1 MQALFKGLDE
11 VVDVILGSVERAHP
25 PYHIML
31 FVPEV
36 EEVVVEESV
45 PDVVG
50 EFYENAVGLDG
61 VHDFGLRDGEERVV
75 EELSHVVAVCCV
87 ALPDTGG
94 EISIELDGHE
104 THLAAQ
110 LSHLLA
116 AVFEVD
122 IELGIENH
130 GTFAHE
136 KAVFGTAERET
147 VDTAVGGHLAEGAA
161 ESDGGIG
168 EAGTV
173 EVEIHVVGV
182 CEIGEGTD
190 FVKRIECAE
199 FGGLRDADGTGLGV
213 VLKTEAMELGFDQL
227 RGEFAIGGGH
237 SEEAA
242 ANDALRCTT
251 LVDVDVCS
259 FGTDHGM
266 MRAAHGVDVENV
278 GTCAVEDEIDTCLR
292 TESVLEKLFGAAAIF
307 VVAIG

>member
-1 MQALFKGLDE
+1 MQTLFKGLDE

-25 PYHIML
+25 PYHILL

-45 PDVVG
+45 PDFVG

-61 VHDFGLRDGEERVV
+61 VHDFGLRDREQRVV
-75 EELSHVVAVCCV
+75 EE
-87 ALPDTGG
+87 
-94 EISIELDGHE
+94 
-104 THLAAQ
+104 

-116 AVFEVD
+116 AVFEVG

-190 FVKRIECAE
+190 FVKRIKGAE

-251 LVDVDVCS
+251 FVDVDVCS

-266 MRAAHGVDVENV
+266 MRAAHGVDVEHV